1 MARPIASHPLAP
13 DPRDPNRLLAGWA
26 ATRRPARLAEHYERY
41 GRLPLVLG
49 AGRAERDSFIAAL
62 TWSGLRGRGGAA
74 FPTGHKLRAV
84 ADRHRRP
91 IVVANGCESEP
102 ASDKDHVL
110 LEVAPHL
117 VLDGAQLAA
126 VAVGADEVILCVHR
140 GDQVLDSVL
149 SALESRGM
157 GGPPVRITEV
167 PGGYVASEESALVNF
182 VNTGVARP
190 TAKPPRPFERGVGK
204 RPTLIDNVETLA
216 QLALIARFGPDWFRT
231 CGTAKDPGTAL
242 VTVSGAV
249 RTSGVYEVPLGM
261 PLGRILD
268 EAGGAP
274 VPVQAVLVGGYA
286 GGWLPMPSATRLP
299 LTSAALRSA
308 GSALGV
314 GSLMVLPADGCGL
327 SDTEWILRYLA
338 DESAN
343 QCGPCMFGLPA
354 VADDFGELVVGGRG
368 AGGAA
373 ERLHRR
379 LKIIAGRGACGHPD
393 GAVRLAASALRVF
406 EHDLR
411 AHVSGHPCRRAGY
424 PRLPQ
429 LHEHTL
435 RGNWR

>member
-13 DPRDPNRLLAGWA
+13 DSHDPNRLLAGWA
-26 ATRRPARLAEHYERY
+26 ATRRPARLAEHRQRY
-41 GRLPLVLG
+41 GRLPLALG
-49 AGRAERDSFIAAL
+49 AGRAERDGFIA
-62 TWSGLRGRGGAA
+62 TVGRSGLRGRGGAG
-74 FPTGHKLRAV
+74 FPTGQKLRAV
-84 ADRHRRP
+84 ADRRRRA
-91 IVVANGCESEP
+91 IVVANGCEGEP

-110 LEVAPHL
+110 LGVAPHL

-126 VAVGADEVILCVHR
+126 IAVGADEVILCVHR
-140 GDQVLDSVL
+140 SDPVLDSVL
-149 SALESRGM
+149 TALESRGL
-157 GGPPVRITEV
+157 GGPPVRIAEV
-167 PGGYVASEESALVNF
+167 PAGYVASEESALVNF
-182 VNTGVARP
+182 VNTGMARP
-190 TAKPPRPFERGVGK
+190 TAKPPRPFERGIGK

-216 QLALIARFGPDWFRT
+216 HLALIARFGPEWFRT
-231 CGTAKDPGTAL
+231 CGTADEPGTAL
-242 VTVSGAV
+242 VTISGAI
-249 RTSGVYEVPLGM
+249 RTSGVYEVALGT

-268 EAGGAP
+268 DAGGPP

-314 GSLMVLPADGCGL
+314 GSLMLLPADGCGL

-354 VADDFGELVVGGRG
+354 VAADFSELVLGGRS
-368 AGGAA
+368 AADAA

-379 LKIIAGRGACGHPD
+379 LRIIAGRGACGHPD

-406 EHDLR
+406 ERDLR
-411 AHVSGHPCRRAGY
+411 AHVSGHPCRRAGH
-424 PRLPQ
+424 PRLPR
-429 LHEHTL
+429 LHQHTN